1 MGRSLVIV
9 ESPAKAKTINKY
21 LGKDFVVKSSYG
33 HIRDLP
39 SGASEEEDEDA
50 KAAKA
55 KAVAKTK
62 AATKKMSDTQK
73 IVAKAARSQLA
84 LVRRMGVDPEHGWAA
99 RYEVLPGKEKV
110 LKELKEYAEDADII
124 YLATD
129 RDREGE
135 AIAWHLREVI
145 GGDPKRFKRVTFSEI
160 TKTAIQEAF
169 QKSGTLDMN
178 GVNAQQARRFL
189 DRVVGFM
196 VSPLLWAKVARGL
209 SAGRVQSVAVRLIAE
224 REAEIRKF
232 VPDEY
237 WEVFAD
243 LATPAAIRAQVMRFK
258 GEPYK
263 PTIKDHADTA
273 VTALEKAAFTVAAK
287 EDKPARSFPNAP
299 FITSTLQQAASVRLG
314 FSVKK
319 TMTLAQRL
327 YEAGHITYMRTD
339 SVNLSAEAVGACRT
353 LVGKK
358 FGERY
363 LPAQPIVYKSKSGAQ
378 EAHEAI
384 RPTDV
389 RNDEIAGIDSDEARL
404 YDLIWRQFV
413 ACQMPPAE
421 FDTTT
426 ITITAA
432 GYDLTARGRVLRF
445 DGYQKI
451 QPPAKQDD
459 VELPTVQVGQVLKL
473 VELDPSQHFTK
484 PPARFSEAAL
494 VKELEKR
501 GIGRPSTYA
510 AIISTIQERGYVR
523 LNNRRFYA
531 EKLGDIVTERLVE
544 SFPDLLDY
552 GFTAGM
558 EEDLDEIAEAKS
570 TWKNVLDEFYKKFK
584 AKLEDASKTMR
595 TNPPVPVDLICPK
608 CNKHKLAIRTAK
620 TGVFLSCT
628 GYGLDKKD
636 PEHCAHTVNLVS
648 GDESEA
654 VTAKNEDPEATE
666 ASEAET
672 RIFIKKRRCPI
683 CKTAMDSWLVD
694 ETRRLHICGRNPD
707 CTGSMVETGHF
718 KLKGYDGPVIECDKC
733 TKPMQL
739 KSGRFGKYFGCTGY
753 PECKNTR
760 KLLRSGQAA
769 PPKCDPIPMPELICS
784 DGKAHYILR
793 DGMLGLFLAAS
804 TYPRL
809 RETRPPKVQDLLRH
823 RAQLNEKFLY
833 LADGPVVD
841 PKGNPALVRFSR
853 KTREHY
859 LASEKDGEPSGW
871 SAFFIDGKWIE
882 KAPEPDD
889 KPARGGKKAKK

>member
-21 LGKDFVVKSSYG
+21 LGRDFVVKSSYG

-39 SGASEEEDEDA
+39 SGASEEDDEEA
-50 KAAKA
+50 RAAKA
-55 KAVAKTK
+55 KQAAKTK
-62 AATKKMSDTQK
+62 AATKKLSDTQK
-73 IVAKAARSQLA
+73 IVAKAVRSQLA
-84 LVRRMGVDPEHGWAA
+84 LVRRMGVDPEHGWQA
-99 RYEVLPGKEKV
+99 RYEVLPGKAKV
-110 LKELKEYAEDADII
+110 LKELKEYAEDADTI

-145 GGDPKRFKRVTFSEI
+145 GGDPARFKRVTFSEI
-160 TKTAIQEAF
+160 TKSAIQDAF
-169 QKSGTLDMN
+169 QHSGELDMN

-243 LATPAAIRAQVMRFK
+243 LATPAALRAQVARFN
-258 GEPYK
+258 GEAFK
-263 PTIKDHADTA
+263 PVNRQQADTA
-273 VTALEKAAFTVAAK
+273 VAALTGATYTVASR
-287 EDKPARSFPNAP
+287 EDKPARSFPTAP

-339 SVNLSAEAVGACRT
+339 SVNLSAEAVTACRT
-353 LVGKK
+353 LIEKDYGP
-358 FGERY
+358 RY
-363 LPAQPIVYKSKSGAQ
+363 LPAQPVSYKSKSSAQ
-378 EAHEAI
+378 EAHEAV

-389 RNDEIAGIDSDEARL
+389 RNREIGGLDNDEARL

-426 ITITAA
+426 ITVAAA
-432 GYDLTARGRVLRF
+432 GYDLVARGRVLRF
-445 DGYQKI
+445 DGYQKV

-459 VELPTVQVGQVLKL
+459 VELPSVQVGQLVKL

-484 PPARFSEAAL
+484 PPARFSEASL

-510 AIISTIQERGYVR
+510 SIISTIQERGYVK
-523 LNNRRFYA
+523 LINRRFHA

-558 EEDLDEIAEAKS
+558 EEDLDEIAESKA
-570 TWKNVLDEFYKKFK
+570 TWKNVLDEFYRGFK
-584 AKLEDASKTMR
+584 AKLEDASRSMR
-595 TNPPVPVDLICPK
+595 TNPPVPTDITCSK
-608 CNKHKLAIRTAK
+608 CGKHKLAIRTAK

-628 GYGLDKKD
+628 GYSLDKKD
-636 PEHCAHTVNLVS
+636 PEHCAHTMNLVS

-654 VTAKNEDPEATE
+654 VTEKTEDPEATE

-672 RIFIKKRRCPI
+672 RIFIRKRRCPI
-683 CKTAMDSWLVD
+683 CRTAMDSWLVD

-707 CTGSMVETGHF
+707 CPGSVVETGQF
-718 KLKGYDGPVIECDKC
+718 KLKGYDGPTIECDKC
-733 TKPMQL
+733 GAPMQL
-739 KSGRFGKYFGCTGY
+739 KSGRFGKYFGCTAY
-753 PECKNTR
+753 PTCKNTR
-760 KLLRSGQAA
+760 KLLRNGQAA
-769 PPKCDPIPMPELICS
+769 PPKCDPIPMPELLCS
-784 DGKAHYILR
+784 DGKAHYVLR

-809 RETRPPKVQDLLRH
+809 RETRPPKVEDLRRH
-823 RAQLNEKFLY
+823 RDRLDPKFHY

-859 LASEKDGEPSGW
+859 LASEKDGEATGW
-871 SAFFIDGKWIE
+871 GAFFVDGKWVE
-882 KAPEPDD
+882 KTPEVEER
-889 KPARGGKKAKK
+889 KGRGARGKK

>member
-39 SGASEEEDEDA
+39 SGQGEEDEDEKA
-50 KAAKA
+50 ERAKKAAKA
-55 KAVAKTK
+55 KK
-62 AATKKMSDTQK
+62 AAAKMSDTQK

-99 RYEVLPGKEKV
+99 RYEVLPDKEKV
-110 LKELKEYAEDADII
+110 LKELKEYAEDADTI

-145 GGDPKRFKRVTFSEI
+145 GGDAKRFKRVTFSEI

-263 PTIKDHADTA
+263 PTTKDHADTA
-273 VTALEKAAFTVAAK
+273 VSALEKAVFTVAAK
-287 EDKPARSFPNAP
+287 EDKPARSFPSAP

-353 LVGKK
+353 LIGKK

-363 LPAQPIVYKSKSGAQ
+363 LPAQPIAYKSKSGAQ

-389 RNDEIAGIDSDEARL
+389 RNDEIAGIEPDAARL

-421 FDTTT
+421 FNTTT
-426 ITITAA
+426 ITISAA

-445 DGYQKI
+445 DGYQKV

-510 AIISTIQERGYVR
+510 SIISTIQDRGYVR

-558 EEDLDEIAEAKS
+558 EGHLDEIAEAKA
-570 TWKNVLDEFYKKFK
+570 TWKDVLDDFYKGFK
-584 AKLEDASKTMR
+584 TKLESASKSMR
-595 TNPPVPVDLICPK
+595 TNPPVPVDLTCPK
-608 CNKHKLAIRTAK
+608 CNKHKLAVRTAK

-628 GYGLDKKD
+628 GYALDKKD
-636 PEHCAHTVNLVS
+636 PEYCAHTVNLVS

-654 VTAKNEDPEATE
+654 VTNKNDDPDATE

-707 CTGSMVETGHF
+707 CAGSVVETGHF

-733 TKPMQL
+733 AKPMQL

-760 KLLRSGQAA
+760 KLLRNGQAA

-809 RETRPPKVQDLLRH
+809 RETRPPKVQDLQRH

-871 SAFFIDGKWIE
+871 SAFFVDGKWIE
-882 KAPEPDD
+882 KAPEPDE
-889 KPARGGKKAKK
+889 KPVRGKKKK

>member
-21 LGKDFVVKSSYG
+21 LGRDFVVKSSYG

-55 KAVAKTK
+55 KAAAKTK
-62 AATKKMSDTQK
+62 AATKKLSETQK
-73 IVAKAARSQLA
+73 IAAKAVRSQLA
-84 LVRRMGVDPEHGWAA
+84 LVRRMGVDPEHGWEA

-110 LKELKEYAEDADII
+110 LKELKEYAEDADTI

-160 TKTAIQEAF
+160 TKSAIQDAF
-169 QKSGTLDMN
+169 QHSGDLDMN

-232 VPDEY
+232 IPDEY

-243 LATPAAIRAQVMRFK
+243 LATPAPLRAQVMRFN

-263 PTIKDHADTA
+263 PTTKDHADTA
-273 VTALEKAAFTVAAK
+273 VKALEKATLTVAAK
-287 EDKPARSFPNAP
+287 EDKPARSFPTAP

-353 LVGKK
+353 LIEKQYGAK
-358 FGERY
+358 Y
-363 LPAQPIVYKSKSGAQ
+363 LPAQPIAYKSKSGAQ

-389 RNDEIAGIDSDEARL
+389 RNNEIAGIDVDEARL

-426 ITITAA
+426 ITIAAA
-432 GYDLTARGRVLRF
+432 GYELTARGRVLRF
-445 DGYQKI
+445 DGYQKV

-459 VELPTVQVGQVLKL
+459 VELPTVQIGQKLTL

-510 AIISTIQERGYVR
+510 AIISTIQERGYVK
-523 LNNRRFYA
+523 LINRRFHA

-570 TWKNVLDEFYKKFK
+570 TWKNVLDDFYKQFK
-584 AKLEDASKTMR
+584 AKLEIAGKTMR
-595 TNPPVPVDLICPK
+595 TNPPVPVELTCPK
-608 CNKHKLAIRTAK
+608 CGKHKLAVRTAK

-628 GYGLDKKD
+628 GYALDKKD
-636 PEHCAHTVNLVS
+636 PEYCAHTVNLVS

-654 VTAKNEDPEATE
+654 VTVKNDDPEATE

-672 RIFIKKRRCPI
+672 RIFIKKRRCPL

-707 CTGSMVETGHF
+707 CPGSLVETGHF
-718 KLKGYDGPVIECDKC
+718 KLKGYDGPTIECDKC
-733 TKPMQL
+733 GKPMQL

-753 PECKNTR
+753 PDCKNTR
-760 KLLRSGQAA
+760 KLLRNGQAA
-769 PPKCDPIPMPELICS
+769 PPKCDPIHMPELLCS
-784 DGKAHYILR
+784 DGKAHYVLR

-809 RETRPPKVQDLLRH
+809 RETKPPKVQDLQRH
-823 RAQLNEKFLY
+823 RAELNEKFHY

-871 SAFFIDGKWIE
+871 SAFFVDGKWIE
-882 KAPEPDD
+882 KAPEPED
-889 KPARGGKKAKK
+889 KPARGGRKK